1 MHVNSIVGSWYKVHV
16 NSIVGSWYKECELDS
31 GELV

>member
-1 MHVNSIVGSWYKVHV
+1 MHVNSIVGSWYKGYV